1 MKIVHLEDNPVDAE
15 LIQGIIQGEWPDCVM
30 RQVSTEEAFARE
42 LADREP
48 CDLILS
54 DFSMAHYSGLDAL
67 RLARQRVPETPFVF
81 VSGTIG
87 EDRAI
92 EALQGGAQD
101 YVLKDRMKRL
111 VSAIQRV
118 LRERD
123 GQRIR
128 RQAERLV
135 REQAE
140 MLNQAHEAIFITDLE
155 HRIIYWN
162 SGAGRLFGWT
172 AAEVQSRAIAD
183 LFTGQDDR
191 AKLSAAW
198 AEASQRDEWRGELHL
213 RNRRGNAL
221 VLEMRQSR
229 ILDERGQ
236 LRARLSICGDITERK
251 RLEEQFLRAQR
262 LENIGLLAAG
272 IAHDLNNM
280 LAPIAMGVPLLRDFV
295 SDPAG
300 IKLLDTLENSAER
313 GVGLVRQVLGFAHGV
328 NGEMQLM
335 QVRHLLYE
343 LARFIHATFPKD
355 IELLEDIPSGLWPI
369 NANATQIHQVM
380 LNLCVNA
387 RDAMPAGGRLR
398 LQAANVEIG
407 QAAAARIEG
416 ARPGSYLALRVEDTG
431 TGITPEVRA
440 RMWEPFFTTKE
451 IGKGTGLGLSTVRGI
466 VSNHGG
472 FMDLQ
477 TEVGKGSEFTVYLP
491 AADTGGGPLRP
502 AASSPQSRGNGEL
515 ILIVDDEDTIRD
527 MVATVL
533 TRHGYRVQVAA
544 DGIDALILYAKH
556 FKDVRLVVSDIQMPN
571 LDGVAMS
578 RLLKRIN
585 PEVRVLLVSGAA
597 SAGLL
602 DRARES
608 AGFKTQVVNKP
619 FIVDQLLARI
629 HEAIHSNV
637 PPPLPETGE
646 PA

>member
-1 MKIVHLEDNPVDAE
+1 MKIVHLEDNPADAE
-15 LIQGIIQGEWPDCVM
+15 LIHAMIAGEWPDCVM

-54 DFSMAHYSGLDAL
+54 DFSMAHYSGLEAL
-67 RLARQRVPETPFVF
+67 KLARQRLPDTPFVF
-81 VSGTIG
+81 LSGTIG

-101 YVLKDRMKRL
+101 YILKDRMKRL
-111 VSAIQRV
+111 ISAIHRV
-118 LRERD
+118 MRD
-123 GQRIR
+123 RDSQKVRQ
-128 RQAERLV
+128 QAERLV

-140 MLNQAHEAIFITDLE
+140 MLNQAHEAILITDLE
-155 HRIIYWN
+155 DRIIYWN
-162 SGAGRLFGWT
+162 SGAARLFRWT
-172 AAEVQSRAIAD
+172 AAEAQGRLIAQ
-183 LFTGQDDR
+183 LFPEGDDA
-191 AKLSAAW
+191 AKFQAVW
-198 AEASQRDEWRGELHL
+198 AEAARQDEWRGELHV
-213 RNRRGNAL
+213 RNRCGIAL

-229 ILDERGQ
+229 ILDERGE
-236 LRARLSICGDITERK
+236 RKARLSICGDITERK

-295 SDPAG
+295 ADPAG
-300 IKLLDTLENSAER
+300 IKLLDTLESSAER
-313 GVGLVRQVLGFAHGV
+313 GVGLVRQILGFAHGV

-335 QVRHLLYE
+335 QVRHLLHD
-343 LARFIHATFPKD
+343 LVRFIHATFPKD
-355 IELLEDIPSGLWPI
+355 IRLEEDIPAGLWPV
-369 NANATQIHQVM
+369 NANATQLHQVV

-387 RDAMPAGGRLR
+387 RDAMPAGGTLR
-398 LQAANVEIG
+398 LKAENVELG
-407 QAAAARIEG
+407 PVAAGAIEG
-416 ARPGSYLALRVEDTG
+416 GRPGSYLMLRVEDTG
-431 TGITPEVRA
+431 SGIAPEVAA

-472 FMDLQ
+472 FLQ
-477 TEVGKGSEFTVYLP
+477 LWTEVGKGTAFTLYLP
-491 AADTGGGPLRP
+491 ADTGGTQQRP
-502 AASSPQSRGNGEL
+502 TQPSAQLRGNGEV
-515 ILIVDDEDTIRD
+515 ILIVDDEETIRD

-533 TRHGYRVQVAA
+533 TRHGYRVQVAS

-556 FKDVRLVVSDIQMPN
+556 FKDVRLVVSDVQMPN

-585 PEVRVLLVSGAA
+585 PDVRMLLVSGAA

-602 DRARES
+602 KKARES
-608 AGFKTQVVNKP
+608 AGFNTQVVNKP
-619 FIVDQLLARI
+619 FIVEQLLARV
-629 HEAIHSNV
+629 HEAIHAAV
-637 PPPLPETGE
+637 PPSSA
-646 PA
+646 PAE